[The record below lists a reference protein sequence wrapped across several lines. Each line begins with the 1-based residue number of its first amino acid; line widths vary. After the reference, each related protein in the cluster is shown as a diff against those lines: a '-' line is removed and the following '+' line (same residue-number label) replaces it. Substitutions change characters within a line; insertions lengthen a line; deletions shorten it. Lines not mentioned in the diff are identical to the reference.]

1 MAETMDIIT
10 ERVDGGDF
18 YLCPLAETQL
28 PPRVWEGFVEPLA
41 MGQQPLTRI
50 TRLTATGQRPH
61 LADGYERPEVLTAE
75 GAGHRLAWTE
85 RRLVVRPRQ
94 LARVGETALRAP
106 AHSHA
111 PELPGGHPY
120 EALSR
125 FSRTALKMS
134 EPRDYSFSA

>member
-10 ERVDGGDF
+10 ERDDGGDF

-28 PPRVWEGFVEPLA
+28 PPHVWEGYVEPLA
-41 MGQQPLTRI
+41 MGQQPLARI

-85 RRLVVRPRQ
+85 RRLVVCRRQ
-94 LARVGETALRAP
+94 LARVGKRHCVHRRILTLLNFP
-106 AHSHA
+106 VDTHTKLCPDSH
-111 PELPGGHPY
+111 
-120 EALSR
+120 
-125 FSRTALKMS
+125 
-134 EPRDYSFSA
+134 EPP